1 MIAPKSPG
9 PLLRSLR
16 LARRLSQEELA
27 HRAAVSPRHLSCL
40 ETGRAYPSRAMLL
53 VLGSALNLPLRDR
66 NVLLI
71 AAGFAPVFEQLSW
84 DDPALERVRQAVA
97 HILRHHE
104 PHPAMLLDRFHNV
117 LRLNDGAARLFSWTG
132 VRFPANTIPNAVR
145 AIFDASYG
153 LRQCIVG
160 FDGLAHEALARLRT
174 EADVDPGLRDF
185 VAEMETLRG
194 TTGGLKEAGADS
206 QVALPIHFRR
216 GATNLRYFMTITTLG
231 TPLDVTAQELRIESY
246 FPMDAETEA
255 FDLQA
260 DRSAGDTL
268 RSASG
273 PAIL

>member
-40 ETGRAYPSRAMLL
+40 ETGRAYPTRAMLL
-53 VLGSALNLPLRDR
+53 VLGSALNLPLRER

-71 AAGFAPVFEQLSW
+71 AAGFAPVFEKLSW
-84 DDPALERVRQAVA
+84 DDPALERVKQAVE
-97 HILRHHE
+97 HILRNQE

-117 LRLNDGAARLFSWTG
+117 LKLNNGAARLFSWTG
-132 VRFPANTIPNAVR
+132 VRFPANTVPNAVR
-145 AIFDASYG
+145 AIFDMSYG

-185 VAEMETLRG
+185 VVEMEALRG
-194 TTGGLKEAGADS
+194 TTGGLKDGGVDS
-206 QVALPIHFRR
+206 QVALPIHLRR
-216 GATNLRYFMTITTLG
+216 ETTNLRYFMTITTLG

-255 FDLQA
+255 FGQQA
-260 DRSAGDTL
+260 PPGAGNRKL
-268 RSASG
+268 G
-273 PAIL
+273 L